1 VTSRSERRQRRLA
14 PLSLRYRASLLY
26 EGRRKTVLQVPVEAM
41 RRAGLDPVV
50 DPQFRYA
57 RSQLGNGIDVGTVEA
72 GFASSFRIFGALID
86 TLWTGKRDGA
96 RPPIVLGFR
105 FGRGGRFVPR
115 TRNDRARAAAEALN
129 ADPTL
134 PQLVARAELIDIR
147 LEDGPRGRLVQLQPA
162 AGTITAL
169 YFPPL
174 PPYTVPIRPDEAD
187 AQLELL
193 TRLLTHEHS

>member
-1 VTSRSERRQRRLA
+1 MTSRSERRQRRLA

-57 RSQLGNGIDVGTVEA
+57 RSQFGNGIDVGTVEA

-115 TRNDRARAAAEALN
+115 TRNDRARAAAVE
-129 ADPTL
+129 
-134 PQLVARAELIDIR
+134 
-147 LEDGPRGRLVQLQPA
+147 
-162 AGTITAL
+162 
-169 YFPPL
+169 
-174 PPYTVPIRPDEAD
+174 
-187 AQLELL
+187 
-193 TRLLTHEHS
+193 TRSSPS